1 MCRPSKRDRSDKKK
15 NARSH
20 NVVRASRT
28 ISPAAAAV
36 ELVPKDGLAPLDPRE
51 LFPREAPLEL
61 DIGCGDGAYLAA
73 LAQQNPQHNFLGI
86 DRLAGRIRSA
96 CNKIAHGQLTNA
108 RLLLADAN
116 YAVTYLL
123 PEGSVTAFH
132 ILFPDP
138 WPKRRHHHRRVLK
151 KNFCCS
157 LALALTERGVVRIA
171 TDQPDYFAEIERAF
185 RASGSF
191 AAVEIS
197 DEPMAVTTFERH
209 FRNAGA
215 AIYRLL
221 LRKIAPPR

>member
-1 MCRPSKRDRSDKKK
+1 M
-15 NARSH
+15 
-20 NVVRASRT
+20 RASRT

-73 LAQQNPQHNFLGI
+73 L
-86 DRLAGRIRSA
+86 
-96 CNKIAHGQLTNA
+96 GQLTNA

-191 AAVEIS
+191 AAVQIS

-221 LRKIAPPR
+221 LRKIAPPT